1 MEGYIDIF
9 RKSGTTIAV
18 EGNKPLLI
26 KNPNCVWLVKKGKVD
41 IFSIEI
47 KDNEAMGARD
57 FLFSVGEG
65 DVLLGVQPVG
75 EERKFGLLASGVTG
89 TRLIQ
94 INLSKFQEIIGQGVN
109 KKIFVRMINNW
120 VSALSKSITTEV
132 VPKTFLSLKM
142 QQELDIP
149 KNKVVRSKD
158 DVIWIKHIEGKS
170 LFNQNKQLD
179 KILLEN
185 YFPLAES
192 TWLYTTENS
201 RFESIDTEKYLEDN
215 TSLLELN
222 YFNYFALQRV
232 LNNREKKKKRERMRF
247 KEKQKNDKWFVEKSI
262 TRLANVSKSHEDKI
276 EDGEVTDDPLLV
288 ACRLVGKSMKIEI
301 VPSPLI
307 KKGKK
312 SKDPLGDIVK
322 ASQIRMRQVILKGE
336 WWRMDNGPLL
346 GYMEKDNRPVALIP
360 ITPSSYELY
369 DPTNRTRLK
378 VNVQIAQGIKP
389 FTFTFYR
396 PFETRVLK
404 LRDIFTFGIQSSWK
418 RDLVMVVLMG
428 IAGGLLGMLTPV
440 ATGIVF
446 DKIIPE
452 GEKAQLLQIGFF
464 LGATALAGF
473 LFQLTRSFAMLRME
487 GRMDGSIQ
495 AAVWDRLLS
504 LPVPFFKQYSSG
516 ELAMRAMGISEIRR
530 MLSGVTMTTI
540 LSSIFSI
547 FNFALLFHYD
557 VKLALFATLL
567 VAVAMAVT
575 GILGY
580 SQMRYERRM
589 IEISKKISGLVLQII
604 GGVSKFRVSG
614 AENRAFYQWSK
625 EFSTQRK
632 ITFKK
637 ELIQNWLK
645 TFNSAFPVITSMI
658 IFYIVISSTKK
669 QLGAGNFIA
678 FNSAFSSFL
687 NSMVS
692 LSETFLSINVIIP
705 IYESAKPILEALP
718 EYDEAKGDP
727 GELTGEIEV
736 SHISFRYK
744 EDGPLILKDISLK
757 INGGEYVALVGP
769 SGSGKS
775 TLFRILLGFEKTQ
788 AGQVYYNGQDIN
800 KVDIRSVR
808 KQLGVVLQNGQ
819 LMSGDIFTNIIG
831 SNPNLTMDDAVE
843 AAKMAGLYEDIEE
856 MPMGMHTV
864 VSEGASTLSGG
875 QRQRLLIARAIINKP
890 RIIYFDEATSALDN
904 RTQAIVSKS
913 LDNLS
918 ATRIVIAHRLS
929 TIVNCDRIIVLDK
942 GRVIEDGTY
951 EELMNRD
958 GVFAELAKRQ
968 LA

>member
-1 MEGYIDIF
+1 MEECIDIF
-9 RKSGTTIAV
+9 GKYGINIEV
-18 EGNKPLLI
+18 EGNKPLLV
-26 KNPNCVWLVKKGKVD
+26 KNTNSIWVVKKGEVD
-41 IFSIEI
+41 IFSVEMRN
-47 KDNEAMGARD
+47 NEAVGTRD

-65 DVLLGVQPVG
+65 DIIFGLQPVG
-75 EERKFGLLASGVTG
+75 EEQKFGLLVSGTTG

-94 INLSKFQEIIGQGVN
+94 INLWKLQEMIEQGKN
-109 KKIFVRMINNW
+109 KKILVSMINNW
-120 VSALSKSITTEV
+120 INALSKSITKEV
-132 VPKTFLSLKM
+132 VPKTSMSLKI
-142 QQELDIP
+142 QQELNIQ

-158 DVIWIKHIEGKS
+158 DVIWIKHIEGRS
-170 LFNQNKQLD
+170 LFNQNQVLD
-179 KILLEN
+179 KIALEN

-201 RFESIDTEKYLEDN
+201 KFYFVDTEKYLEEN
-215 TSLLELN
+215 PALLELN
-222 YFNYFALQRV
+222 DFNHFALKRIFS
-232 LNNREKKKKRERMRF
+232 NRKKKKKSVRRRF
-247 KEKQKNDKWFVEKSI
+247 EEKQKNEKLFVEKSI
-262 TRLANVSKSHEDKI
+262 TRLADVSRSDKDRI
-276 EDGEVTDDPLLV
+276 EDVEVTNDPLLV
-288 ACRLVGKSMKIEI
+288 ACRLIGKSMKIEI
-301 VPSPLI
+301 VSSPLV
-307 KKGKK
+307 KKKKK
-312 SKDPLGDIVK
+312 SQDILRDIVK
-322 ASQIRMRQVILKGE
+322 ASQIRMRQVVLKGE

-346 GYMEKDNRPVALIP
+346 GYMEEDNRPVALIP
-360 ITPSSYELY
+360 ISPSSYELH
-369 DPTNRTRLK
+369 DPTNKTKLK
-378 VNVQIAQGIKP
+378 VNVQVAQRIKS
-389 FTFTFYR
+389 FAFTFYR
-396 PFETRVLK
+396 PFEAKVLK
-404 LRDIFTFGIQSSWK
+404 LRDIFTFGIKSSWK
-418 RDLVMVVLMG
+418 RDLIMVVLMG

-473 LFQLTRSFAMLRME
+473 LFQLTRSLAMLRME

-530 MLSGVTMTTI
+530 ILSGVTTTTI

-547 FNFALLFHYD
+547 FNFALLFYYD

-567 VAVAMAVT
+567 VVVAMAVT

-625 EFSTQRK
+625 EFSEQRK

-637 ELIQNWLK
+637 ELLQNWLK

-658 IFYIVISSTKK
+658 IFYIVISSTEN

-692 LSETFLSINVIIP
+692 LSETLLSINVIIP
-705 IYESAKPILEALP
+705 IYESAKPILEVLP

-736 SHISFRYK
+736 SHVSFKYK
-744 EDGPLILKDISLK
+744 EDDPLVLKDVSLK
-757 INGGEYVALVGP
+757 ISEGEYVALVGP

-775 TLFRILLGFEKTQ
+775 TLFRILLGFEKPE

-800 KVDIRSVR
+800 KVDIRAVR

-831 SNPNLTMDDAVE
+831 SNPNLTIDDAIE
-843 AAKMAGLYEDIEE
+843 ATKMAGLYEDIEE

-875 QRQRLLIARAIINKP
+875 QRQRLLIARAIVNKP

-904 RTQAIVSKS
+904 RTQAIVSES

-951 EELMNRD
+951 EELMNKD